1 MLQSNL
7 KHFIPCSLISLIRYI
22 LIVSN
27 YRGFPGGSVV
37 RNPPA
42 KTGDVD
48 SIPDLERSLGEEND
62 NPLQYSCWK
71 IAMDRG
77 TCRLQS
83 MGLQR
88 VRNDLAIEQQN
99 HLQSNNKLVMK

>member
-7 KHFIPCSLISLIRYI
+7 RHFIPCSLISPIKYI

-42 KTGDVD
+42 NAGDVD
-48 SIPDLERSLGEEND
+48 SIPDLKRSLGKEND
-62 NPLQYSCWK
+62 NPLPYSCLK
-71 IAMDRG
+71 NRHG
-77 TCRLQS
+77 
-83 MGLQR
+83 QR
-88 VRNDLAIEQQN
+88 NL
-99 HLQSNNKLVMK
+99 

>member
-1 MLQSNL
+1 MLQRNL
-7 KHFIPCSLISLIRYI
+7 RHFIPYSLISPIKYI

-42 KTGDVD
+42 NVGDVD

-62 NPLQYSCWK
+62 NPLQYSCLEN
-71 IAMDRG
+71 RHG
-77 TCRLQS
+77 
-83 MGLQR
+83 QR
-88 VRNDLAIEQQN
+88 NLRVTVHGVAKGQN
-99 HLQSNNKLVMK
+99 LLSN